1 MNEGLLRALDELVEA
16 TKSGDEAAFGE
27 KGWVFLLILR
37 AIGAARGHSRN
48 LLTLLRELEVDLHE
62 NPDPDLERTDE
73 RLAIVAALKG
83 RASELELVAA
93 GRDVPAP
100 GDRPQLS
107 FLLELAV

>member
-37 AIGAARGHSRN
+37 AIGATRGHSRN

-62 NPDPDLERTDE
+62 DPDPDAERTDE

-93 GRDVPAP
+93 A
-100 GDRPQLS
+100 
-107 FLLELAV
+107 